1 MMKRTALA
9 LVMVAALAVAPSV
22 LAGDDGRWVN
32 VHVTEN
38 SSNTNVEVHLPL
50 NLVLTVLRNVDVE
63 NFHGG
68 HVDLDFDDEMNI
80 NWTEIMAAVKDA
92 PDGKFVTVTSD
103 EADVN
108 VRKEAGKLYVD
119 VNQKDDEM
127 AKVEVTMPM
136 TMVDAFLVGENNTL
150 DVAALLQS
158 FDDLPDG
165 ELVKVTS
172 NEANVRVWIE

>member
-1 MMKRTALA
+1 MKRKVVI
-9 LVMVAALAVAPSV
+9 LVAIAALLAAPAAY
-22 LAGDDGRWVN
+22 AGDETRWVN

-68 HVDLDFDDEMNI
+68 HVDLELDDDMDI
-80 NWTEIMAAVKDA
+80 NFPEIMAAVKDA

-103 EADVN
+103 EADVS
-108 VRKEAGKLYVD
+108 VHKQAGTLFITVDQKE
-119 VNQKDDEM
+119 DEM

-136 TMVDAFLVGENNTL
+136 ELMDAFTFGDENTL
-150 DVAALLQS
+150 DIAALLQS
-158 FDDLPDG
+158 FDKLPDG

-172 NEANVRVWIE
+172 TEANVRVWIE

>member
-1 MMKRTALA
+1 MKTKALTLIA
-9 LVMVAALAVAPSV
+9 IAVLLAAPAAYG
-22 LAGDDGRWVN
+22 AEETRWIN

-63 NFHGG
+63 HFHGG
-68 HVDLDFDDEMNI
+68 HVDLELDEDMDI
-80 NWTEIMAAVKDA
+80 NFPEIMQAVKEA

-103 EADVN
+103 EADVS
-108 VRKEAGKLYVD
+108 VHKQAGTLYVT
-119 VNQKDDEM
+119 VNQKEDEM
-127 AKVEVTMPM
+127 AQVEVTMPM
-136 TMVDAFLVGENNTL
+136 EMMDALSFGEENTL
-150 DVAALLQS
+150 DVAALLQA
-158 FDDLPDG
+158 FDKLPNG

>member
-1 MMKRTALA
+1 MKNKVVTLVAVVAL
-9 LVMVAALAVAPSV
+9 LAAPAAVA
-22 LAGDDGRWVN
+22 GDETRWVN
-32 VHVTEN
+32 VQVTEN

-68 HVDLDFDDEMNI
+68 HVDLELDDDMDI
-80 NWTEIMAAVKDA
+80 NFPEIMAAVKDA

-108 VRKEAGKLYVD
+108 VHKEKGTLFVT
-119 VNQKDDEM
+119 VNQKEDEM
-127 AKVEVTMPM
+127 AKVQVTLPM
-136 TMVDAFLVGENNTL
+136 EMMDALTFGKENTL

-158 FDDLPDG
+158 FDKLPDG

>member
-1 MMKRTALA
+1 MKRKVLA
-9 LVMVAALAVAPSV
+9 LVALAALLAAPAAF
-22 LAGDDGRWVN
+22 AGDETRWIN

-38 SSNTNVEVHLPL
+38 TSNTNVEVHLPL

-68 HVDLDFDDEMNI
+68 QVDLNLDEDMDI
-80 NWTEIMAAVKDA
+80 NFPEIIAAIKDA

-108 VRKEAGKLYVD
+108 VHKQGGTLFVT

-127 AKVEVTMPM
+127 AKVEVKVPLELM
-136 TMVDAFLVGENNTL
+136 DALSFGEENTL
-150 DVAALLQS
+150 DVAALLQNL
-158 FDDLPDG
+158 DRLPDG
-165 ELVKVTS
+165 DLVTVTS
-172 NEANVRVWIE
+172 NEANVRVWVE

>member
-1 MMKRTALA
+1 MKRTLIALVAILALA
-9 LVMVAALAVAPSV
+9 AAPYALAQEQT
-22 LAGDDGRWVN
+22 RWVN

-63 NFHGG
+63 NFHKG
-68 HVDLDFDDEMNI
+68 HVDLELDDDMDI
-80 NWTEIMAAVKDA
+80 NFAEILAAVKDA

-108 VRKEAGKLYVD
+108 VHKKGGMLFVTVD
-119 VNQKDDEM
+119 QKGDEM

-136 TMVDAFLVGENNTL
+136 ELMDALSFGEKNTL
-150 DVAALLQS
+150 DVAALLGS
-158 FDDLPDG
+158 LDRLPNG

>member
-1 MMKRTALA
+1 MKRKVLA
-9 LVMVAALAVAPSV
+9 LVALAALLAAPTAF
-22 LAGDDGRWVN
+22 AGDETRWIN

-68 HVDLDFDDEMNI
+68 QVDLDLDEDMDI
-80 NWTEIMAAVKDA
+80 NFPEIIAAVKDA

-103 EADVN
+103 EADVS
-108 VRKEAGKLYVD
+108 VHKQGGTLFVT

-127 AKVEVTMPM
+127 AKVEVTVPLELM
-136 TMVDAFLVGENNTL
+136 DALSFGEENTL

-158 FDDLPDG
+158 MDKLPNG

>member
-1 MMKRTALA
+1 MYRRVLTLA
-9 LVMVAALAVAPSV
+9 AVALLLST
-22 LAGDDGRWVN
+22 AAIAEDTTRWVN

-38 SSNTNVEVHLPL
+38 SSGTNVEVHLPL

-68 HVDLDFDDEMNI
+68 HVDLELDDMDI
-80 NWTEIMAAVKDA
+80 NFPEIFQAMKDA
-92 PDGKFVTVTSD
+92 PDGEFVTVTSD

-108 VRKEAGKLYVD
+108 VRKVGGTLHVS
-119 VNQKDDEM
+119 VNQKEDEM
-127 AKVEVTMPM
+127 AQVEVTVPM
-136 TMVDAFLVGENNTL
+136 TMMDALSFGEENTL
-150 DVAALLQS
+150 DVLALLES
-158 FDDLPDG
+158 FDNLPNG

>member
-1 MMKRTALA
+1 MYRRVLTLA
-9 LVMVAALAVAPSV
+9 AVALLLST
-22 LAGDDGRWVN
+22 AAIADDTTRWVN

-68 HVDLDFDDEMNI
+68 HVDLELDDMDI
-80 NWTEIMAAVKDA
+80 NFHEIFQAMKDA

-108 VRKEAGKLYVD
+108 VLKEGGTLRVT
-119 VNQKDDEM
+119 VNQKEDEM
-127 AKVEVTMPM
+127 AQVEVTVPM
-136 TMVDAFLVGENNTL
+136 TMMDALSFGEENTL
-150 DVAALLQS
+150 DVAALLES
-158 FDDLPDG
+158 FDKLPDG
-165 ELVKVTS
+165 ELVRVTS

>member
-1 MMKRTALA
+1 MKRKALI
-9 LVMVAALAVAPSV
+9 LVTVAALLAAP
-22 LAGDDGRWVN
+22 AAYAADETRWVN

-50 NLVLTVLRNVDVE
+50 SLVLTVLRNVDVE

-68 HVDLDFDDEMNI
+68 HVDLELGDDMDI
-80 NWTEIMAAVKDA
+80 NFPEILAAVKDA

-108 VRKEAGKLYVD
+108 VHKQAGNLYVT
-119 VNQKDDEM
+119 VNQKEDEM

-136 TMVDAFLVGENNTL
+136 ELMDAFTFGDENTL

-158 FDDLPDG
+158 FDKLPDG
-165 ELVKVTS
+165 DIVKVTS
-172 NEANVRVWIE
+172 TEANVRVWIE

>member
-1 MMKRTALA
+1 MKRKVLA
-9 LVMVAALAVAPSV
+9 LVALAALLAAPTAF
-22 LAGDDGRWVN
+22 AGDETRWIN

-38 SSNTNVEVHLPL
+38 STNTNVEVHLPL

-68 HVDLDFDDEMNI
+68 HVDLNLDEDMDI
-80 NWTEIMAAVKDA
+80 NFPEIMKAIKDA

-108 VRKEAGKLYVD
+108 VHKQGGTLFIT

-127 AKVEVTMPM
+127 AKVEVTVPLELM
-136 TMVDAFLVGENNTL
+136 DALSFGEENTL
-150 DVAALLQS
+150 DIAALLES
-158 FDDLPDG
+158 LDELPDG

>member
-1 MMKRTALA
+1 MKRNLITLVALLA
-9 LVMVAALAVAPSV
+9 LVVAPAAFAQDST
-22 LAGDDGRWVN
+22 RWIN

-38 SSNTNVEVHLPL
+38 SSGTNVEVHLPM

-68 HVDLDFDDEMNI
+68 KVDLELDDVDVD
-80 NWTEIMAAVKDA
+80 WREIMKAVKEA

-108 VRKEAGKLYVD
+108 VRKEGGTLYVNVD
-119 VNQKDDEM
+119 QKEDEM

-136 TMVDAFLVGENNTL
+136 EMMDALTL
-150 DVAALLQS
+150 AEDKTIDVAALLQS
-158 FDDLPDG
+158 FEKLPNG
-165 ELVKVTS
+165 TLVKVTS
-172 NEANVRVWIE
+172 DDANVRVWIE

>member
-1 MMKRTALA
+1 MKRKVLA
-9 LVMVAALAVAPSV
+9 LVALAALLAAPAAF
-22 LAGDDGRWVN
+22 AGEETRWIN

-68 HVDLDFDDEMNI
+68 HVDLELDEDMDI
-80 NWTEIMAAVKDA
+80 NFPEIIAAVKDA

-108 VRKEAGKLYVD
+108 VHKQGGTLFVT

-127 AKVEVTMPM
+127 AKVEVKVPLELM
-136 TMVDAFLVGENNTL
+136 DALSFGEENTL

-158 FDDLPDG
+158 LDMLPNGDL
-165 ELVKVTS
+165 VTVTS
-172 NEANVRVWIE
+172 NEANVRVWVE

>member
-1 MMKRTALA
+1 MKRKLMTLVAVVAL
-9 LVMVAALAVAPSV
+9 LAAPAAF
-22 LAGDDGRWVN
+22 AGDDGRWIN

-68 HVDLDFDDEMNI
+68 HVDLELDEDMDI
-80 NWTEIMAAVKDA
+80 NFPEIMAAIKDA

-108 VRKEAGKLYVD
+108 VHKQGGTLFVD
-119 VNQKDDEM
+119 VNQKEDEM
-127 AKVEVTMPM
+127 AKVQVTVPVELM
-136 TMVDAFLVGENNTL
+136 DALTFGEENTL
-150 DVAALLQS
+150 DVAALLES
-158 FDDLPDG
+158 FDKLPNG
-165 ELVKVTS
+165 ELVRVTS

>member
-1 MMKRTALA
+1 MKRTVFT
-9 LVMVAALAVAPSV
+9 LVAIAALLAAP
-22 LAGDDGRWVN
+22 ATYAQEETRWVN

-68 HVDLDFDDEMNI
+68 HVDLHLDDDMDI
-80 NWTEIMAAVKDA
+80 NFPEILQAVKDA

-108 VRKEAGKLYVD
+108 VHKQGGTLYVD
-119 VNQKDDEM
+119 VDQKEDEM
-127 AKVEVTMPM
+127 AKVKVTVPM
-136 TMVDAFLVGENNTL
+136 EMMDALSFGEDHTL
-150 DVAALLQS
+150 DVAALLES
-158 FDDLPDG
+158 FDKLPDG
-165 ELVKVTS
+165 NLVTVTS
-172 NEANVRVWIE
+172 QEANVRVWIE

>member
-1 MMKRTALA
+1 MKRKVLA
-9 LVMVAALAVAPSV
+9 LVALAALLAAPTAF
-22 LAGDDGRWVN
+22 AGDETRWIN

-38 SSNTNVEVHLPL
+38 STNTNVEVHLPL

-68 HVDLDFDDEMNI
+68 HVDLNLDEDMDI
-80 NWTEIMAAVKDA
+80 NFPEIMKAIKDA

-108 VRKEAGKLYVD
+108 VHKQGGTLFIT

-127 AKVEVTMPM
+127 AKVEVTVPLELMN
-136 TMVDAFLVGENNTL
+136 ALSFGEENTL
-150 DVAALLQS
+150 DIAALLESLDQ
-158 FDDLPDG
+158 LPDG

>member
-1 MMKRTALA
+1 MKTKVVTLIA
-9 LVMVAALAVAPSV
+9 VAALLAAPTAY
-22 LAGDDGRWVN
+22 AGDETRWVN

-68 HVDLDFDDEMNI
+68 HVDLELDDDMDI
-80 NWTEIMAAVKDA
+80 NFPEIMAAVKDA
-92 PDGKFVTVTSD
+92 PDGQFVTVTSD
-103 EADVN
+103 EADVS
-108 VRKEAGKLYVD
+108 VHKQAGTLFVT
-119 VNQKDDEM
+119 VNQKEDEM
-127 AKVEVTMPM
+127 AQVEVTMPM
-136 TMVDAFLVGENNTL
+136 EMMDALTFGEENTL

-158 FDDLPDG
+158 FDKLPNG